1 MNFDDQLIDHLSRL
15 SRLKFEGEERE
26 NLKKDLGK
34 IVEFMDQLNALHTDD
49 VEPLIFMSE
58 EINFLRKDEVHM
70 EISKEEA
77 LKNAPKKDSD
87 YFRVGK
93 VKGKHNV

>member
-1 MNFDDQLIDHLSRL
+1 MKIDDQLIDHLSHL
-15 SRLKFEGEERE
+15 SRLKFEGMERE

-34 IVEFMDQLNALHTDD
+34 IVEFMDQLNAINTDD

-58 EINFLRKDEVHM
+58 EINFVRKDEALT
-70 EISKEEA
+70 EISKEDA

-87 YFRVGK
+87 YFRVRK
-93 VKGKHNV
+93 VKGKHNA

>member
-1 MNFDDQLIDHLSRL
+1 VNIDDYLIDHLSHL

-34 IVEFMDQLNALHTDD
+34 IVEFMNQLNAVNTVD
-49 VEPLIFMSE
+49 VKPLIFMSE
-58 EINFLRKDEVHM
+58 EINFLRKDEAKAL
-70 EISKEEA
+70 IGKADA

-87 YFRVGK
+87 YFRVRK
-93 VKGKHNV
+93 VKGKHNT